1 MSKPSTVNPLS
12 AGSLSILDHDRK
24 VYPGAWIGMADD
36 VEGAA
41 PWLRVGGIAD
51 GGKARIALD
60 ADTRVSG
67 NLGVGRAPEASL
79 DVAADGRVRG
89 TLQIDGNLGVGR
101 SPEAA
106 LDVAADG
113 RVRGSLQIDTK
124 LGVGRSPEAAL
135 DVAADGR
142 VRGSLQID
150 TKLGVGLAPEASL
163 DVAADGRIRGS
174 LRIDTRLGVGRD
186 PHSVRPIATD
196 GHEIHSG
203 GYGAGYSFGDR
214 AGAGDV
220 ETLDGSVAGSRWV
233 LYSNGNTARLW
244 TNANGDRLTV
254 NNGGDMHVNGQLTA
268 GKRSLFTMWSKEMAV
283 QNKGRDQ
290 YATWKVEFRGVFKEV
305 YGVYAFLGGFSLW
318 QITDPGKFGTTT
330 GVHANSSGA
339 IPQHVFA
346 RVTDWST
353 ESAVGNSYC
362 SESDSGGEAD
372 NCVYFTV
379 VAFGVP
385 A

>member
-1 MSKPSTVNPLS
+1 
-12 AGSLSILDHDRK
+12 
-24 VYPGAWIGMADD
+24 MADD
-36 VEGAA
+36 VDGPS

-89 TLQIDGNLGVGR
+89 SLQVDTKLGVGR
-101 SPEAA
+101 APEAS

-124 LGVGRSPEAAL
+124 LGVGRAPEASL

-142 VRGSLQID
+142 VRGSLQVD

-186 PHSVRPIATD
+186 PHTVRPIATE

-203 GYGAGYSFGDR
+203 GNGAGYSFGDR

-220 ETLDGSVAGSRWV
+220 EALDGSTAGSRWV
-233 LYSNGNTARLW
+233 LYSNGQAARLW
-244 TNANGDRLTV
+244 TNGNGDRLNV
-254 NNGGDMHVNGQLTA
+254 NASGDMYVNGQLTT
-268 GKRSLFTMWSKEMAV
+268 GKRSFFTMWSKEMAV
-283 QNKGRDQ
+283 QNAGRDRFS
-290 YATWKVEFRGVFKEV
+290 TWKAEYPGVFKEV
-305 YGVYAFLGGFSLW
+305 FGAFAFLGGFSLW
-318 QITDPGKFGTTT
+318 TITDPVAFGKTT
-330 GVHANSSGA
+330 GLHANSSGA

-346 RVTDWST
+346 RVTDWSRD
-353 ESAVGNSYC
+353 SAVGNCYC
-362 SESDSGGEAD
+362 SESDGGGESD

-379 VAFGVP
+379 VVFGVP